1 MEKIREK
8 IKNAWYKDGLR
19 FECNQCG
26 ICCRGDGPGAVWVSE
41 DEINAIAAYLK
52 ISVEIFKKKFVR
64 QILDRFSLVE
74 RSNYD
79 CVMYENGCSIYSVR
93 PYQCRTFPFWLANIE
108 TCEEW
113 ETLKSH
119 CPGVGKGKLY
129 TRNEIMEIIC
139 KKT

>member
-8 IKNAWYKDGLR
+8 IKNSWYKNGLR

-26 ICCRGDGPGAVWVSE
+26 LCCSGGEPGAVWVRE
-41 DEINAIAAYLK
+41 DEINTIAAYLK
-52 ISVEIFKKKFVR
+52 IPVGIFRKKFIR
-64 QILDRFSLVE
+64 QIQKRFSLLE

-79 CVMYENGCSIYSVR
+79 CVMFENGCHIYPVR

-108 TCEEW
+108 TAEEW
-113 ETLKSH
+113 ETLKSY

-129 TRNEIMEIIC
+129 SRDEIIEIIC
-139 KKT
+139 MKT